1 MSDSSFRELNIFLF
15 NFVLD
20 VEDNIG
26 VGFMIIRN
34 IGDLLPKAFDAK
46 IRYVTCTKCI
56 ESTFGYNF

>member
-1 MSDSSFRELNIFLF
+1 MSDSSFRELNIFFLF

-20 VEDNIG
+20 VEDNIE

-34 IGDLLPKAFDAK
+34 LGELLPKAFDAK

-56 ESTFGYNF
+56 ESTFG

>member
-1 MSDSSFRELNIFLF
+1 MSDSSLRDLNIFLF
-15 NFVLD
+15 NFVSD

-46 IRYVTCTKCI
+46 IRYVTCAKWI
-56 ESTFGYNF
+56 ESTFG

>member
-46 IRYVTCTKCI
+46 IRYVTWTKCI
-56 ESTFGYNF
+56 ESTFG

>member
-1 MSDSSFRELNIFLF
+1 MSDSSLRDLNIFLF
-15 NFVLD
+15 NFVSD

-46 IRYVTCTKCI
+46 IRYVTCTKWI
-56 ESTFGYNF
+56 ESMFG

>member
-56 ESTFGYNF
+56 ESTFGHNF